1 MRKSLSQP
9 SLDSPKG
16 SNSTTERKTQQELNK
31 NQKDKKEKKKL
42 IQLNEGIDIPK
53 NVNLYRQLLKK
64 PEMKES
70 DIDWILKL
78 RKYAKITPK
87 KTINYS
93 SPAFYY
99 EDLEKYKKR
108 IENDKRISRS
118 NLKCNIQRFAHIVY
132 NKAGIPLNNSQF
144 LYETTLRFDKQQNH
158 WRTLSMSPS
167 ESQTKFF
174 GTYLP
179 PVCKNSK
186 SNMERITKMISHPTV
201 RNRKII
207 NYNGEK
213 IKQNVVDYDFNTTLR
228 SPSEHFPSSRYS
240 DEYTVKNINVLR
252 TTLEDLHSPS
262 FSRWTGELRDYGVSK
277 VNLKKSKE

>member
-16 SNSTTERKTQQELNK
+16 SISTTERKTQQELNK
-31 NQKDKKEKKKL
+31 NKKDKKEKKKL

-108 IENDKRISRS
+108 II
-118 NLKCNIQRFAHIVY
+118 
-132 NKAGIPLNNSQF
+132 
-144 LYETTLRFDKQQNH
+144 
-158 WRTLSMSPS
+158 
-167 ESQTKFF
+167 
-174 GTYLP
+174 
-179 PVCKNSK
+179 
-186 SNMERITKMISHPTV
+186 NMT
-201 RNRKII
+201 N
-207 NYNGEK
+207 
-213 IKQNVVDYDFNTTLR
+213 
-228 SPSEHFPSSRYS
+228 
-240 DEYTVKNINVLR
+240 
-252 TTLEDLHSPS
+252 
-262 FSRWTGELRDYGVSK
+262 
-277 VNLKKSKE
+277 